1 MRILYQ
7 KVTEGVTGPYVEH
20 LNENLNRAKRP
31 DTIVDIKGI
40 RKGIRGLRDVAY
52 RTLRFYNDREIFESI
67 LEAKEEY
74 DGIIIGCFY
83 DPTVEIIREISEI
96 PIVGPAHI
104 SLSIA
109 SMMGSKIGLV
119 TFNDKSIP
127 DIEHM
132 ISLYGFDKK
141 CLSSRPVRSL
151 TMSIDDQLN
160 ALYIPDKLTEEFYK
174 VASSLIEDGAEVII
188 PACLVISPILVR
200 SNMLA
205 INKVPIVDVISVSLA
220 HCEMMSQLHMKGLPV
235 LSRKGF
241 YEGPEG
247 QIFEQLKAYF

>member
-1 MRILYQ
+1 MRILYL
-7 KVTEGVTGPYVEH
+7 KVTEGETGPYVEH
-20 LNENLNRAKRP
+20 LNENFNRAKRP

-40 RKGIRGLRDVAY
+40 RKSIRGLKDVAY
-52 RTLRFYNDREIFESI
+52 RTLRFYNDREIFDSI

-74 DGIIIGCFY
+74 DGIVIGCFY

-96 PIVGPAHI
+96 PIVGPARI

-119 TFNDKSIP
+119 TFNNKSIP
-127 DIEHM
+127 DVEQM
-132 ISLYGFDKK
+132 ISLYGFDKQ

-151 TMSIDDQLN
+151 TISIDDQLN
-160 ALYIPDKLTEEFYK
+160 ALYSPDKLTEEFHK

-188 PACLVISPILVR
+188 PACLFISPILVR
-200 SNMLA
+200 SQMVE
-205 INKVPIVDVISVSLA
+205 INKVPILDVISVSLA
-220 HCEMMSQLHMKGLPV
+220 HCEMMSQLHGKGLPI
-235 LSRKGF
+235 LSRKAF

-247 QIFEQLKAYF
+247 QIFEQLKAHF